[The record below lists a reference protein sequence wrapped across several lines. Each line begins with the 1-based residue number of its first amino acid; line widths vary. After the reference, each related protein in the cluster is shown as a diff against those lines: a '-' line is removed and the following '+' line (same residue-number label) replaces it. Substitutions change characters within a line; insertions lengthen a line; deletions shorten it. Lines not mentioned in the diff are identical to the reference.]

1 MESSMSY
8 LHIAAVGDIALVI
21 GYVLVVL
28 IVIAV
33 VGFAVVKLFG
43 RSPRYGWHR
52 RGSVGASEEDFDP
65 DDGTPHTF
73 DS

>member
-1 MESSMSY
+1 MLSY
-8 LHIAAVGDIALVI
+8 LHTAAVGEIALAI
-21 GYVLVVL
+21 GYALVVL

-33 VGFAVVKLFG
+33 VCFAVLKLFG
-43 RSPRYGWHR
+43 RSPRYGWHK
-52 RGSVGASEEDFDP
+52 RGSVGASEEQFDP